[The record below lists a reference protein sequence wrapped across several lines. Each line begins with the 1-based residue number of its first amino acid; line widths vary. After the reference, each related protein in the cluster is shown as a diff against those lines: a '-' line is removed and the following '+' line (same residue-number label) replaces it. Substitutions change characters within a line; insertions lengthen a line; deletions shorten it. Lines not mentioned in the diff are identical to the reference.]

1 MKQIFGFS
9 LTLLCTFTFLIA
21 EAAKLKKEKGLPY
34 EPDTTA
40 VKLEKLPQENTINL
54 NFHLGLPKTQKLNR
68 AAPSFVGVYER
79 EKGSKEWTET
89 ARFDLNEIA
98 TFTDDLDMDKMIQLR
113 SPTSEVAI
121 HSTVFH
127 CGKEPKTACYI
138 QGFRGI
144 ASRTTKKVSSTV
156 PFYIEGQ
163 MK

>member
-1 MKQIFGFS
+1 MKQIIGISVIFICAFQFA
-9 LTLLCTFTFLIA
+9 L
-21 EAAKLKKEKGLPY
+21 AKSLKKEKGLPY
-34 EPDTTA
+34 EPDTTN
-40 VKLEKLPQENTINL
+40 VKLEKLSLGIDITL

-68 AAPSFVGVYER
+68 AAPSFVGVFER
-79 EKGSKEWTET
+79 EKGSKEWKET
-89 ARFDLNEIA
+89 TRFDLNEIA
-98 TFTDDLDMDKMIQLR
+98 TFTDDLDFEKVVQLR

-127 CGKEPKTACYI
+127 CGKEPKSMCYI

-144 ASRTTKKVSSTV
+144 ASRTTQKVSSTV